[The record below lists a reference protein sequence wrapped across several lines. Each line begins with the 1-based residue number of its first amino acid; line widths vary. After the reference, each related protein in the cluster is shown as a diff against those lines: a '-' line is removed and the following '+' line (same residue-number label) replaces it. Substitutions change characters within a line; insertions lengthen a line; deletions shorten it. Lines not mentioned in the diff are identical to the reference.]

1 MWFMPTTF
9 IFYKQ
14 SAHQKQ
20 NKTLHCKKR
29 CRNPADMETK
39 TQQWHETANFMP
51 DWESDKTP
59 IVISHPQTL
68 WESDTHAKNCMR
80 PRPKASVSVT
90 TVQKHPSWTKK
101 NNVCERAKI
110 GVSRNHYGTFLLGP
124 TLHGPTAGGIPI
136 ILLGRPLALG
146 PTFLPGSDSS
156 SDNSSSDSFSFWV
169 ALLPAWMA
177 SVAS

>member
-1 MWFMPTTF
+1 MLTKSKTKHCIVKKDAAILLTWKQKRNSDMKLPILCPTESLTKRRLSF
-9 IFYKQ
+9 HTLKPSESLTRMQKTACAPAPKPVSLWLLYK
-14 SAHQKQ
+14 
-20 NKTLHCKKR
+20 NILVE
-29 CRNPADMETK
+29 P
-39 TQQWHETANFMP
+39 
-51 DWESDKTP
+51 
-59 IVISHPQTL
+59 
-68 WESDTHAKNCMR
+68 
-80 PRPKASVSVT
+80 
-90 TVQKHPSWTKK
+90 KK

-136 ILLGRPLALG
+136 MLLGRPLALG